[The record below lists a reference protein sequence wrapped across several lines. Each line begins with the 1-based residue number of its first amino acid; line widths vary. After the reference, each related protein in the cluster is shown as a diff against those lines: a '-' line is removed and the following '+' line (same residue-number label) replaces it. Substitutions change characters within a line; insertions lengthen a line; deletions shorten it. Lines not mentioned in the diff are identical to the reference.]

1 MKKHILYI
9 AAFVLVAPFLFA
21 SCSKEELSSESIIK
35 DSLTKENEL
44 DKWIMSNYVKPYNID
59 FKYRMETIESDL
71 NYYLVPAEY
80 DKSIKTAKLLQFLCL
95 ETYDEIT
102 GDKNFIRSYF
112 PKMIHLV
119 GSAAYRN
126 NGTMTLGT
134 AEGGLKIT
142 LYYINQLRLDPV
154 YLNEYYFSTI
164 HHEFA
169 HILHQTKP
177 YSTDFNQIS
186 GSEYV
191 TDSWS
196 TAWSNAAAALQAGF
210 ITPYASSAA
219 NEDFVELISIYI
231 TNTASE
237 WENRMTTAGT
247 NGAAIINAKF
257 DIVYNYMLNSWNID
271 LNKLRDIIQD
281 RQNRLGEL
289 DLEKL

>member
-119 GSAAYRN
+119 GSAAYKN

-154 YLNEYYFSTI
+154 YLNEYYFRTI

-177 YSTDFNQIS
+177 YSTDFDQIS

-191 TDSWS
+191 TDSWN
-196 TAWSNAAAALQAGF
+196 TAWENDAAALQAGF

-237 WENRMTTAGT
+237 WENRITTAGT

-257 DIVYNYMLNSWNID
+257 DIAYNYMLNSWNID